1 MMEILTVGKLWD
13 LVKHTVTWLAN
24 LKRAKYARKKESVA
38 ALKKVVIA
46 ARKTSVYMR
55 QLKEV
60 GKRSHSTE
68 AELAV
73 LWTELGFALQDL
85 GVDKLAKR
93 CAIKGRQWADPSQF
107 DQRFLDK
114 ADVGLE
120 RMEKLAN
127 QMLIEIQ
134 T

>member
-1 MMEILTVGKLWD
+1 MIESLTVGHLWA
-13 LVKHTVTWLAN
+13 LLKHTVTWLAN
-24 LKRAKYARKKESVA
+24 LKRANSARKQESID
-38 ALKKVVIA
+38 ALRKVVIA
-46 ARKTSVYMR
+46 ARKTAVYMR
-55 QLKEV
+55 QIKEV
-60 GKRSHSTE
+60 SKRSHSTE

-85 GVDKLAKR
+85 RVDKLAKR
-93 CAIKGRQWADPSQF
+93 CSIKGRQWADPNQF
-107 DQRFLDK
+107 DQDFLSK

-134 T
+134 N